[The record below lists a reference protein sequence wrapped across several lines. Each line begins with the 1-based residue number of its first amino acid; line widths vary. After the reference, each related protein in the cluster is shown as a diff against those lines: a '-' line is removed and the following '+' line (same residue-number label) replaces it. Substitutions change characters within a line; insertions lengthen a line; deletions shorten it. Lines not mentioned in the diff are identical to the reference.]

1 MVRKAPFFIAGRGE
15 RIRTFD
21 ILLPKQALYQT
32 ELHPETTTIITVFFS
47 NANIKIY
54 FMLARMGEKLI
65 SLYHMLKLLHSLPI
79 LCVLCFVGTAGAA
92 TRASDY
98 VSANTYNNMY
108 PYMNNAMRTGLNPGT
123 TPSQRANQIDVL
135 TRTIPTGNA
144 TSTTTRRVVSRSTT
158 ARSAT
163 KTGTVAAAANT
174 ATTTGTTSGT
184 STSRRVV
191 ARSASRSGVTSGAT
205 TARSSVATAS
215 GRNVRAR
222 TVRGNGTVTRDDAV
236 SNTQNTATNTT
247 SGSHTNVTA
256 ARCLAD
262 YSECMDGYCVR
273 ENTAYNRCYCS
284 AKLSQIDAQYQPE
297 IDSLIKQILT
307 MRGTNR
313 WTEAEMNEYWMSVVG
328 KYRGENSWTNLD
340 NALNIDWASLE
351 SRARGQNAFVTGH
364 DYCMQHLQGCFYMAA
379 NLRDIYRS
387 DIARDC
393 STYEK
398 SLQKLKNAAE
408 SIVEAYK

>member
-1 MVRKAPFFIAGRGE
+1 
-15 RIRTFD
+15 
-21 ILLPKQALYQT
+21 
-32 ELHPETTTIITVFFS
+32 
-47 NANIKIY
+47 
-54 FMLARMGEKLI
+54 MLARMGEKLI

-123 TPSQRANQIDVL
+123 SPSQSTNQIDVL

-144 TSTTTRRVVSRSTT
+144 ASTTARRVVSRSTT
-158 ARSAT
+158 A
-163 KTGTVAAAANT
+163 
-174 ATTTGTTSGT
+174 
-184 STSRRVV
+184 
-191 ARSASRSGVTSGAT
+191 RSGVTSGAT

-393 STYEK
+393 ASYEK

>member
-1 MVRKAPFFIAGRGE
+1 
-15 RIRTFD
+15 
-21 ILLPKQALYQT
+21 
-32 ELHPETTTIITVFFS
+32 
-47 NANIKIY
+47 
-54 FMLARMGEKLI
+54 
-65 SLYHMLKLLHSLPI
+65 
-79 LCVLCFVGTAGAA
+79 
-92 TRASDY
+92 
-98 VSANTYNNMY
+98 
-108 PYMNNAMRTGLNPGT
+108 
-123 TPSQRANQIDVL
+123 
-135 TRTIPTGNA
+135 
-144 TSTTTRRVVSRSTT
+144 
-158 ARSAT
+158 
-163 KTGTVAAAANT
+163 
-174 ATTTGTTSGT
+174 
-184 STSRRVV
+184 
-191 ARSASRSGVTSGAT
+191 
-205 TARSSVATAS
+205 
-215 GRNVRAR
+215 
-222 TVRGNGTVTRDDAV
+222 
-236 SNTQNTATNTT
+236 
-247 SGSHTNVTA
+247 
-256 ARCLAD
+256 
-262 YSECMDGYCVR
+262 MDGYCVR

>member
-1 MVRKAPFFIAGRGE
+1 MVHKAPFFIAGRGE

-144 TSTTTRRVVSRSTT
+144 ASTTARRVVSRSTT

-163 KTGTVAAAANT
+163 KA
-174 ATTTGTTSGT
+174 GTTSTTGAT
-184 STSRRVV
+184 TNRRVV
-191 ARSASRSGVTSGAT
+191 ARSASRGASVSGGTTS
-205 TARSSVATAS
+205 TARSSVGTAS

-222 TVRGNGTVTRDDAV
+222 NIRGNGTISRDKTV
-236 SNTQNTATNTT
+236 SSAQNTATNSI
-247 SGSHTNVTA
+247 SGSHTDVTA
-256 ARCLAD
+256 SQCLAD

-297 IDSLIKQILT
+297 IDSLIKKILT

-313 WTEAEMNEYWMSVVG
+313 WTETEMNEYWMSVVG

-393 STYEK
+393 ASYEK

-408 SIVEAYK
+408 SIIGTYK

>member
-1 MVRKAPFFIAGRGE
+1 MVHKAPFFIAGRGE

-65 SLYHMLKLLHSLPI
+65 SLYQMSKLLRFLPI
-79 LCVLCFVGTAGAA
+79 LCAMCVTCGGTAGAA

-135 TRTIPTGNA
+135 VRTIPTENA
-144 TSTTTRRVVSRSTT
+144 TSTTARRVVSRSTT
-158 ARSAT
+158 AHSAT
-163 KTGTVAAAANT
+163 KASTTG
-174 ATTTGTTSGT
+174 ATTN
-184 STSRRVV
+184 RRVV
-191 ARSASRSGVTSGAT
+191 ARSASRGASVSGGAT
-205 TARSSVATAS
+205 STARSSVGTAS

-222 TVRGNGTVTRDDAV
+222 NIRGNGTISRDKTISSA
-236 SNTQNTATNTT
+236 QNTATNSI
-247 SGSHTNVTA
+247 SGSHTDVTA
-256 ARCLAD
+256 SRCLAD
-262 YSECMDGYCVR
+262 YSECMDRYCVR

-297 IDSLIKQILT
+297 IDSLIKKILT

-393 STYEK
+393 ASYEK

-408 SIVEAYK
+408 SIIGTYK

>member
-1 MVRKAPFFIAGRGE
+1 
-15 RIRTFD
+15 
-21 ILLPKQALYQT
+21 
-32 ELHPETTTIITVFFS
+32 
-47 NANIKIY
+47 
-54 FMLARMGEKLI
+54 MLARMGEKLI

-123 TPSQRANQIDVL
+123 SPSQSTNQIDVL

-144 TSTTTRRVVSRSTT
+144 ASTATRRVVSRSTT

-163 KTGTVAAAANT
+163 KTGTVATAANT
-174 ATTTGTTSGT
+174 VATTGTASGT

-191 ARSASRSGVTSGAT
+191 ARSTSRSGAASGAT

-215 GRNVRAR
+215 RRNVRAR

-256 ARCLAD
+256 SRCLAD

-297 IDSLIKQILT
+297 IDSLIKKILT

-393 STYEK
+393 ASYEK

-408 SIVEAYK
+408 SIIGTYK

>member
-1 MVRKAPFFIAGRGE
+1 
-15 RIRTFD
+15 
-21 ILLPKQALYQT
+21 
-32 ELHPETTTIITVFFS
+32 
-47 NANIKIY
+47 
-54 FMLARMGEKLI
+54 MLARMGEKLI

-123 TPSQRANQIDVL
+123 SPSQSTNQIDVL

-144 TSTTTRRVVSRSTT
+144 ASTTTRRVVSRSTT

-163 KTGTVAAAANT
+163 KTGTVAAASNT
-174 ATTTGTTSGT
+174 ATTTGATTSA
-184 STSRRVV
+184 RRVV

-247 SGSHTNVTA
+247 SGTHTNVTA